1 MKKSLVIILAFTL
14 LATVPALPQ
23 GRFLKNVAKDVKSD
37 ILGTSGSSSKSKNIQ
52 PEPSCACSDAQQV
65 IGMAEHKLM
74 YTEID
79 IKMLEDGSFLV
90 QDRLSQKYYIIK
102 EGVKKGPY
110 SETDPQVA
118 AYTGN
123 LEEGTNPLAVKY
135 KDYIT
140 YSGGKYTIKFNGK
153 TFGPYA
159 RIDNFV
165 LPRSHDK
172 FAATA
177 VENVV
182 TTEEDGEKMDAA
194 MKKAKTDQ
202 ERMELAM
209 QYSAQMQ
216 QRIMAGG
223 GPNSI
228 STQLVTSIEG
238 ATYMP
243 MRGGIM
249 NGDMKYDD
257 IVYLNMADVMDL
269 KDKKLITL
277 KQEHLGWDKIY
288 VNSSN
293 SAYAAYQSG
302 TMVISNGK
310 TMSDLFNPHLLKTD
324 GKLFLAYMYYSPK
337 KDAIMQCKIPF

>member
-1 MKKSLVIILAFTL
+1 MKKSLIVIPAFIILAC
-14 LATVPALPQ
+14 APALSQ

-37 ILGTSGSSSKSKNIQ
+37 ILGTSGGSKSNNTQ

-65 IGMAEHKLM
+65 IAMAEHKLM
-74 YTEID
+74 YTEIN
-79 IKMLEDGSFLV
+79 IEMLEDGSFLV
-90 QDRLSQKYYIIK
+90 QDRMSQQYYIIK
-102 EGVKKGPY
+102 NGVKKGPY
-110 SETDPQVA
+110 TETDPQVA

-135 KDYIT
+135 KEYIT
-140 YSGGKYTIKFNGK
+140 SSGGKYTIKFNGK
-153 TFGPYA
+153 SYGPYA

-177 VENVV
+177 VQNVV
-182 TTEEDGEKMDAA
+182 ATEDDGEKMDAA

-216 QRIMAGG
+216 QKIMAGG

-228 STQLVTSIEG
+228 AAQLVTNIEG

-243 MRGGIM
+243 MTGGIM

-257 IVYLNMADVMDL
+257 VVYLNMANVMDL
-269 KDKKLITL
+269 KGNKLITL
-277 KQEHLGWDKIY
+277 KQEHMGWDKIY

-302 TMVISNGK
+302 TIVISNGK
-310 TMSDLFNPHLLKTD
+310 TMSDLFNPYLMKAD

-337 KDAIMQCKIPF
+337 KDAIMQCKVPF

>member
-1 MKKSLVIILAFTL
+1 MKKSLTVILTFIL
-14 LATVPALPQ
+14 LATVPAFSQ
-23 GRFLKNVAKDVKSD
+23 GRFLKNVARDVKSD
-37 ILGTSGSSSKSKNIQ
+37 ILGSGGSSKSNNTQ

-65 IGMAEHKLM
+65 IGMSDHKLM
-74 YTEID
+74 YTEIN
-79 IKMLEDGSFLV
+79 IEMLEDGSFLV
-90 QDRLSQKYYIIK
+90 QDRMSQQYYIIK
-102 EGVKKGPY
+102 DGLKKGPY

-140 YSGGKYTIKFNGK
+140 FSGGKYTIKFNGK
-153 TFGPYA
+153 SYGPYG
-159 RIDNFV
+159 RIDNFI

-182 TTEEDGEKMDAA
+182 ATEDDGKKIEEA
-194 MKKAKTDQ
+194 MEKAKTDQ

-209 QYSAQMQ
+209 QYQAQMQ

-228 STQLVTSIEG
+228 ALQLVTNIEG
-238 ATYMP
+238 ATYQP
-243 MRGGIM
+243 MMGGIM
-249 NGDMKYDD
+249 NGDIKYDD
-257 IVYLNMADVMDL
+257 IVYLNMANVIDL
-269 KDKKLITL
+269 KGNKLITV
-277 KQEHLGWDKIY
+277 KQEHLGSEKLY
-288 VNSSN
+288 VNSAN
-293 SAYAAYQSG
+293 SAYATYQSG
-302 TMVISNGK
+302 TLIISNGK
-310 TMSDLFNPHLLKTD
+310 TMSDLFNPYLMKAD

>member
-1 MKKSLVIILAFTL
+1 MKKSLVIILAFIL
-14 LATVPALPQ
+14 LATLPALPQ

-37 ILGTSGSSSKSKNIQ
+37 ILGTSGSSKSNNTQ
-52 PEPSCACSDAQQV
+52 PEPSCACSDAQKV

-74 YTEID
+74 YTELNIE
-79 IKMLEDGSFLV
+79 MLEDGSFLV
-90 QDRLSQKYYIIK
+90 QDRMSQQYYIISDR
-102 EGVKKGPY
+102 VKKGPY

-118 AYTGN
+118 AYTNN
-123 LEEGTNPLAVKY
+123 LEDGVNPVTVKY
-135 KDYIT
+135 KEYI
-140 YSGGKYTIKFNGK
+140 SFAGGKYTIRFNGK
-153 TFGPYA
+153 SYGPYG

-177 VENVV
+177 VENVILMEDDGKKM
-182 TTEEDGEKMDAA
+182 EEKI
-194 MKKAKTDQ
+194 KKAKTDQ

-209 QYSAQMQ
+209 EYSAQMQ
-216 QRIMAGG
+216 QKIMAGG

-228 STQLVTSIEG
+228 AAQLVTNIDG
-238 ATYMP
+238 ATYNP
-243 MRGGIM
+243 MRGGIL

-257 IVYLNMADVMDL
+257 VVYLNMANVTDL
-269 KDKKLITL
+269 KGNTLITI
-277 KQEHLGWDKIY
+277 KQEHLGSEKLF

-293 SAYAAYQSG
+293 SAYATYRSG
-302 TMVISNGK
+302 TLIISNGK
-310 TMSDLFNPHLLKTD
+310 TMSDLFNPHLVKTD